1 MSIYP
6 SKKWAKDLNMHFSKE
21 GMHMANRYANRC
33 AALLIIRD
41 MNRNHS
47 IASHLLAW
55 PSSKRQSSRGKS
67 LNKRELLV
75 TMGGKLIHPL
85 LTIVEKFLKNIESRT
100 TIWSSNPTSGY
111 TSKGNEIDICTP
123 VFIAASITTAKT
135 RKQPVST
142 TSSYETILR
151 DTELEDTVIILLAK
165 CRGCEIQRE
174 HEVSYGI

>member
-1 MSIYP
+1 MGKGLKYAFLQRRHAHGQQVRKQVCSLADHQGHE
-6 SKKWAKDLNMHFSKE
+6 SKSQHRLTPVS
-21 GMHMANRYANRC
+21 MAV
-33 AALLIIRD
+33 IK
-41 MNRNHS
+41 
-47 IASHLLAW
+47 
-55 PSSKRQSSRGKS
+55 KRQSSRGKS

-111 TSKGNEIDICTP
+111 ISKGNEIDICTP